1 MAIDYK
7 ELQKQVQSD
16 FDNELNVTDDLK
28 GLSLEEIQ
36 AIQKSR
42 TVPFAVCAFNILGNI
57 NISTMVR
64 TAVIVAAE
72 KFFIVGR
79 KKWDRRGTVGAQNY
93 IDLEVHSTMSDE
105 LEVDSRAIY
114 DIIVN
119 AGYRPI
125 AVDTCEPDKIWKY
138 HFQNKFYNP
147 TLTGFKPC
155 FVFGNEG
162 LGLPQDFLDLCEED
176 KITIPQFGVMRSL
189 NVSTAAGIVMWHV
202 SNNMRDDNGCFLN

>member
-7 ELQKQVQSD
+7 ELQKQVQAD

-28 GLSLEEIQ
+28 GLTLEEIQ

-64 TAVIVAAE
+64 TAVITGAE

-93 IDLEVHSTMSDE
+93 IDLEVHSTMSNE
-105 LEVDSRAIY
+105 LEVNSQEIY
-114 DIIVN
+114 DIITS
-119 AGYRPI
+119 AGYIPLP
-125 AVDTCEPDKIWKY
+125 VDTCPPEMIKKFHFKGLDYGEEKY
-138 HFQNKFYNP
+138 C
-147 TLTGFKPC
+147 L
-155 FVFGNEG
+155 VFGNEG
-162 LGLPQDFLDLCEED
+162 LGLPQDFIDLCGD
-176 KITIPQFGVMRSL
+176 FITIPQYGVMRSL
-189 NVSTAAGIVMWHV
+189 NVSTAAGIIMYHV
-202 SNNMRDDNGCFLN
+202 SDYLRGY